1 MSEQRPS
8 RDTALFLQLV
18 LGLAQSAMMALGKLK
33 NPITNQVETD
43 LDVAR
48 DTIDTL
54 AALEARTQGNLSADE
69 ARVLQRALADLRLN
83 YVDGLKTSA
92 AAKAGT
98 SEPSGEPSTEPSA
111 QPSAQPSDEP
121 SP

>member
-18 LGLAQSAMMALGKLK
+18 LGLSQSAMMALGKLK
-33 NPITNQVETD
+33 NPITNKVETD

-54 AALEARTQGNLSADE
+54 AAVEARTQGNLSADE

-92 AAKAGT
+92 AGNAAKDAPA
-98 SEPSGEPSTEPSA
+98 SEPSGEPSG
-111 QPSAQPSDEP
+111 QPSDEP

>member
-1 MSEQRPS
+1 MNETRPS

-33 NPITNQVETD
+33 NPITNQVGTD
-43 LDVAR
+43 LEAAR

-54 AALEARTQGNLSADE
+54 AALEARTQGHLSPDE

-83 YVDGLKTSA
+83 YVDGLRASA
-92 AAKAGT
+92 AAKAPA
-98 SEPSGEPSTEPSA
+98 SE
-111 QPSAQPSDEP
+111 PSDEP
-121 SP
+121 SPEPSEKPAGD

>member
-1 MSEQRPS
+1 MNETRPS

-33 NPITNQVETD
+33 NPITNKVETD
-43 LDVAR
+43 LDAAR

-54 AALEARTQGNLSADE
+54 AALEARTQVNLSQDE

-83 YVDGLKTSA
+83 YLDGLKTSA
-92 AAKAGT
+92 AAPQA
-98 SEPSGEPSTEPSA
+98 SSQPSG
-111 QPSAQPSDEP
+111 QPSDAP
-121 SP
+121 SEKPAGD